1 MNSITAII
9 NGRIIDGVSE
19 NPIENGVVVFKD
31 SIILDVGT
39 AGEVEIPKEANIID
53 VNGMSIM
60 PGLIDSHIHI
70 TGFRSGDYIKESLLT
85 PYDVFVARAI
95 RDLESVLEAGFTTI
109 CDAGSTISLYLKQA
123 VEEGTIVG
131 PRIVAS
137 GYPISQTFG
146 HGDIHFFPPKLVDA
160 RETPFKTPFRTLL
173 CDGADECRKAARY
186 ALREGADFIK
196 IFTTGGVMSQR
207 DRPEYPQMTIDE
219 IKAVVEE
226 ARRAGKFVHAHAEGS
241 DGFKNALAGGV
252 KVLAHGIYIDDDGI
266 NLSIEND
273 AVVIPTLS
281 IIDLI
286 LKLGSSSG
294 LPEWGLKKAEEV
306 YNIHV
311 ENIRKAYEA
320 GVKLA
325 VGTDFFVG
333 SKDLPI
339 YGMNAMEL
347 SLLVSKIG
355 MKPIEA
361 IIAGTRNGAKAA
373 GLDGKIGELKKDRV
387 ADIIVVEDDPLK
399 DISVLMDKNRVKLVF
414 KEGKI
419 VKNIMDNTL

>member
-1 MNSITAII
+1 MTSIRALV
-9 NGRIIDGVSE
+9 NGKIIDGIHE
-19 NPIENGVVVFKD
+19 KPIENGVILLKD
-31 SIILDVGT
+31 DVILDVGT
-39 AGEVEIPKEANIID
+39 SGEVEIPENTDIID
-53 VNGMSIM
+53 VRGMVIM
-60 PGLIDSHIHI
+60 PGLIDAHIHI

-95 RDLESVLEAGFTTI
+95 RDLESILEAGFTTI

-123 VEEGTIVG
+123 IEEGTVVG
-131 PRIVAS
+131 PRIIAS

-146 HGDIHFFPPKLVDA
+146 HGDIHFFHPKLVDA
-160 RETPFKTPFRTLL
+160 RETPFETPFKTLL

-219 IKAVVEE
+219 IQAVVEE
-226 ARRAGKFVHAHAEGS
+226 ARRAGKFVHAHAEGAE
-241 DGFKNALAGGV
+241 GFKNALVAGV

-281 IIDLI
+281 IVDLI

-311 ENIRKAYEA
+311 ENIKRAYKA

-347 SLLVSKIG
+347 SLLVNKIG
-355 MKPIEA
+355 MKPMDA
-361 IIAGTRNGAKAA
+361 IIAGTRNGARAA
-373 GLDGKIGELKKDRV
+373 GLAGKIGELKKDGI
-387 ADIIVVEDDPLK
+387 ADMIVVEDDPLK
-399 DISVLMDKNRVKLVF
+399 DISILMDKNKVMLVF

-419 VKNIMDNTL
+419 VKNIMDVS